1 MLSSHELLKK
11 AIEIISKVLWITWVF
26 KPEAIVK
33 LAENVQLFTAGWVFN
48 TLGPLGFHVS
58 RGLNLIYYVTTFELY
73 GKYLM
78 MYPGCGANSEY
89 GGLCVKTSS
98 TVVNLWRCM
107 NLLVLSFTL
116 PFFIDLF
123 TRLENATQ
131 GANSLVFCTE
141 EAKNKP

>member
-11 AIEIISKVLWITWVF
+11 AIEVISKVLWITWVF

-33 LAENVQLFTAGWVFN
+33 LAENVQLFTAVWVFN

-78 MYPGCGANSEY
+78 MLPW
-89 GGLCVKTSS
+89 
-98 TVVNLWRCM
+98 LWCEFRVWRVM
-107 NLLVLSFTL
+107 RE
-116 PFFIDLF
+116 DLF
-123 TRLENATQ
+123 HRSKSVEVHEFISIEFYFAVFHRFIHTARKCNTRSQ
-131 GANSLVFCTE
+131 
-141 EAKNKP
+141 